1 MKKGSPMS
9 FEEIAEV
16 LGISKAEVK
25 RIYDQAIRKLQTP
38 NEKNKKFWE
47 YVTSTY
53 HDHDDKDIRF
63 E

>member
-1 MKKGSPMS
+1 MKKGTPMS

-25 RIYDQAIRKLQTP
+25 RIYEQAIRKLQIP

-53 HDHDDKDIRF
+53 HNTDDKDIRF